1 MYATSSCLEETR
13 RKSGWSKIVET
24 PFGVKSWFHAASS
37 NNYKI
42 MFPRYLV
49 SIKREPG
56 TQQAHPSKGINF
68 GRPRANI
75 PRKILNKNKGS

>member
-42 MFPRYLV
+42 MFPVIWFLSRGSLELNRLTQARG
-49 SIKREPG
+49 SILAG
-56 TQQAHPSKGINF
+56 HAQIS
-68 GRPRANI
+68 RA
-75 PRKILNKNKGS
+75 KF

>member
-42 MFPRYLV
+42 MFPVIWFL
-49 SIKREPG
+49 
-56 TQQAHPSKGINF
+56 SKGSLELNRLTQARGSILA
-68 GRPRANI
+68 GHAQISRA
-75 PRKILNKNKGS
+75 KF